1 MKKRFD
7 LIVEDKN
14 PQRVLESIKNEI
26 RKYIKR
32 EKRKSVPDGVDF
44 WKIEC
49 QFAIND
55 EELQPIKFEDII
67 KSINDASAANAQSF
81 IIELLATEGLRKE
94 QKIEIADETADINN
108 DESSDVSNEENS
120 DETNTQTVE

>member
-7 LIVEDKN
+7 LIVENKN

-32 EKRKSVPDGVDF
+32 EKRKPLKDGADF

-55 EELQPIKFEDII
+55 EDLKPIKYEDIT
-67 KSINDASAANAQSF
+67 KSINEAAQANAQSF
-81 IIELLATEGLRKE
+81 IIELLSTKGSKKEEKTES
-94 QKIEIADETADINN
+94 IDENSED
-108 DESSDVSNEENS
+108 NS
-120 DETNTQTVE
+120 DESNNQIVE

>member
-7 LIVEDKN
+7 LIVENKN

-32 EKRKSVPDGVDF
+32 EKRKPLKDGVDF
-44 WKIEC
+44 WKIQC

-55 EELQPIKFEDII
+55 EALQPIKYEDIT
-67 KSINDASAANAQSF
+67 KCINEAAESNAQSF
-81 IIELLATEGLRKE
+81 LIELLSTKGLRKE
-94 QKIEIADETADINN
+94 QINEISDK
-108 DESSDVSNEENS
+108 SSDEE
-120 DETNTQTVE
+120 DKQIVD